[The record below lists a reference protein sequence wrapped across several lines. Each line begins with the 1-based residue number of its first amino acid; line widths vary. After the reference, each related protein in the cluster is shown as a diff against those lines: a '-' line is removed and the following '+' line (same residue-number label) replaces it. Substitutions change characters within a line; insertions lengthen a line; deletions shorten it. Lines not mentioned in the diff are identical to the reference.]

1 MTWLADTFDA
11 LLFDLDGVVYIGPDA
26 VPGAV
31 DGIAAAQA
39 QGVRCIYVTNNA
51 SRTAAEVAEHLRA
64 LGLAL
69 DDADVVTSSMAGAS
83 LVSDLVPSGKVLAVG
98 GDGVWSALRERGFEP
113 VDTYTPD
120 VVAVMQGYGPN
131 VGWRDLAEATFA
143 VRAGVPWIATNLDFT
158 FPTPKGVAPG
168 NGSLIRLV
176 ADVAGRQPD
185 AVAGKP
191 EPALLNEAVRR
202 TGATRPLMVGD
213 RLDTDIA
220 AGNRLGIPT
229 LLVLTGVCDAA
240 TAFAAVGEEA
250 PTFIA
255 DDLGCLVDGAA
266 LTTLQAAASP
276 PRNDE
281 RGPHHLVI

>member
-1 MTWLADTFDA
+1 MTWLAETFDA
-11 LLFDLDGVVYIGPDA
+11 LLFDLDGVVYIGPNA

-31 DGIAAAQA
+31 EGISAAQA

-51 SRTAAEVAEHLRA
+51 SRTSGEVADHLRE
-64 LGLAL
+64 LGLTL
-69 DDADVVTSSMAGAS
+69 DDADVITSSMAGAS
-83 LVSDLVPSGKVLAVG
+83 LVSDVVSSGKVLAVG

-113 VDTYTPD
+113 VDTYAPD

-168 NGSLIRLV
+168 NGSLVRLV

-185 AVAGKP
+185 AAAGKP

-220 AGNRLGIPT
+220 AGNRLGMPT
-229 LLVLTGVCDAA
+229 LLVLTGVCDAEAALAA
-240 TAFAAVGEEA
+240 TGDEV
-250 PTFIA
+250 PTYVV
-255 DDLGCLVDGAA
+255 DDLRCLIDGAA
-266 LTTLQAAASP
+266 LTTSQAAAST
-276 PRNDE
+276 R
-281 RGPHHLVI
+281 R

>member
-1 MTWLADTFDA
+1 MTWLADTFDV

-51 SRTAAEVAEHLRA
+51 ARTSGEVAAHLRA
-64 LGLAL
+64 LGLTL
-69 DDADVVTSSMAGAS
+69 DDADVITSSMAGAS
-83 LVSDLVPSGKVLAVG
+83 LVSEFVTSGKVLAVG

-113 VDTYTPD
+113 VDTYSAD

-143 VRAGVPWIATNLDFT
+143 VRAGVPWIATNLDST

-176 ADVAGRQPD
+176 AEVAGRQPD
-185 AVAGKP
+185 AAAGKP

-220 AGNRLGIPT
+220 AGNRLGMPT
-229 LLVLTGVCDAA
+229 LLVLTGVCDVATAAAA
-240 TAFAAVGEEA
+240 TGEEI
-250 PTFIA
+250 PTYVA
-255 DDLGCLVDGAA
+255 DDLRCLIGGDA
-266 LTTLQAAASP
+266 LVPSRATQSS
-276 PRNDE
+276 
-281 RGPHHLVI
+281 RG

>member
-1 MTWLADTFDA
+1 MSWLSDTFDA

-31 DGIAAAQA
+31 EGIEAAQA

-51 SRTAAEVAEHLRA
+51 SRTAAEVAQHLRD
-64 LGLAL
+64 LGLSL
-69 DDADVVTSSMAGAS
+69 DDEDVVTSSMAGAS
-83 LVSDLVPSGKVLAVG
+83 LVAQHVTGGKVLAVG
-98 GDGVWSALRERGFEP
+98 GAGVSAALRERGFEP
-113 VDTYTPD
+113 VDTFTDD
-120 VVAVMQGYGPN
+120 VVAVMQGYGPA

-168 NGSLIRLV
+168 NGSLVRVV

-191 EPALLNEAVRR
+191 EPALLTEAVRR
-202 TGATRPLMVGD
+202 AGAARPLMIGD

-220 AGNRLGIPT
+220 AGNRLGMPT
-229 LLVLTGVCDAA
+229 LLVLTGVCDRAA
-240 TAFAAVGEEA
+240 GEAAQGLERPTYLEADLRALIDGQPFATPV
-250 PTFIA
+250 
-255 DDLGCLVDGAA
+255 L
-266 LTTLQAAASP
+266 AS
-276 PRNDE
+276 R
-281 RGPHHLVI
+281 

>member
-1 MTWLADTFDA
+1 MTWLAETFDA
-11 LLFDLDGVVYIGPDA
+11 LLFDLDGVVYIGPNA

-31 DGIAAAQA
+31 EGISAAQA

-51 SRTAAEVAEHLRA
+51 SRTSGEVADHLRE
-64 LGLAL
+64 LGLTL
-69 DDADVVTSSMAGAS
+69 DDADVITSSMAGAS
-83 LVSDLVPSGKVLAVG
+83 LVSDVVSSGKVLAVG

-113 VDTYTPD
+113 VDTYAPD

-168 NGSLIRLV
+168 NGSLVRLV
-176 ADVAGRQPD
+176 ADVAGRRPD

-202 TGATRPLMVGD
+202 VRSWSAIDSTPTSPPAIGWACRRCSCSPGCATRRPPW
-213 RLDTDIA
+213 RPRAT
-220 AGNRLGIPT
+220 RCPPT
-229 LLVLTGVCDAA
+229 SSTIC
-240 TAFAAVGEEA
+240 AV
-250 PTFIA
+250 
-255 DDLGCLVDGAA
+255 
-266 LTTLQAAASP
+266 
-276 PRNDE
+276 
-281 RGPHHLVI
+281 

>member
-31 DGIAAAQA
+31 DGIASAQA

-51 SRTAAEVAEHLRA
+51 SRTSREVADHLRE
-64 LGLAL
+64 LGLTL
-69 DDADVVTSSMAGAS
+69 DDADVITSSMAGAS
-83 LVSDLVPSGKVLAVG
+83 LVSDFVSSGKVLAVG

-113 VDTYTPD
+113 VDTYAPD

-168 NGSLIRLV
+168 NGSLVRLV
-176 ADVAGRQPD
+176 ADVAGRRPD

-220 AGNRLGIPT
+220 AGNRLGMPT
-229 LLVLTGVCDAA
+229 LLVLTGVCDATAALAA
-240 TAFAAVGEEA
+240 TGDET
-250 PTFIA
+250 PTYIV
-255 DDLGCLVDGAA
+255 DDLRSLIDGAA
-266 LTTLQAAASP
+266 LTTSQAAAST
-276 PRNDE
+276 R
-281 RGPHHLVI
+281 R

>member
-1 MTWLADTFDA
+1 MTWLADTFDV

-51 SRTAAEVAEHLRA
+51 SRTSGDVAAHLRE
-64 LGLAL
+64 LGLTL
-69 DDADVVTSSMAGAS
+69 DDADVITSSMAGAS
-83 LVSDLVPSGKVLAVG
+83 LVSEFAASGKVLAVG
-98 GDGVWSALRERGFEP
+98 GDGVRSALRERGFEP
-113 VDTYTPD
+113 VDTYSPD

-168 NGSLIRLV
+168 NGSLVRLV
-176 ADVAGRQPD
+176 AEVAGRQPD
-185 AVAGKP
+185 AAAGKP

-220 AGNRLGIPT
+220 AGNRLGMPT

-240 TAFAAVGEEA
+240 TAAAATGEEI
-250 PTFIA
+250 PTFVA
-255 DDLGCLVDGAA
+255 DDLRCLVDGDA
-266 LTTLQAAASP
+266 LLPGRSP
-276 PRNDE
+276 GSTR
-281 RGPHHLVI
+281 R